1 MRKIRLLYIIDHLF
15 DELYKKAL
23 FISNVSRAKHTE
35 LLKDAM
41 AANNGLLQ
49 TILVK
54 MTHHLQPLKVFINGL
69 ALTFMRSK
77 NEEWDVKEMR
87 VSVGRQEHFLATK
100 QTQKIID
107 TRLTMIP

>member
-1 MRKIRLLYIIDHLF
+1 
-15 DELYKKAL
+15 
-23 FISNVSRAKHTE
+23 
-35 LLKDAM
+35 M
-41 AANNGLLQ
+41 AANNGLVQ

-77 NEEWDVKEMR
+77 NEEWDVKEML
-87 VSVGRQEHFLATK
+87 VSVLGRQEHFVATK
-100 QTQKIID
+100 QTQKTID